1 LDLHK
6 VRIAES
12 SLDLHKVQSD
22 KNHLQKRSDLQADG
36 DVCLIPVLQQ
46 TVQTEYTL
54 QLAETEQCSDIEEVW
69 FQRTSLDAQDT
80 GSSDKSRM
88 EKGFAEHR
96 HMCRALNLEILG

>member
-36 DVCLIPVLQQ
+36 NVCLIPVLQQ

-54 QLAETEQCSDIEEVW
+54 RMAEMEQCSDIEEV
-69 FQRTSLDAQDT
+69 
-80 GSSDKSRM
+80 
-88 EKGFAEHR
+88 
-96 HMCRALNLEILG
+96 